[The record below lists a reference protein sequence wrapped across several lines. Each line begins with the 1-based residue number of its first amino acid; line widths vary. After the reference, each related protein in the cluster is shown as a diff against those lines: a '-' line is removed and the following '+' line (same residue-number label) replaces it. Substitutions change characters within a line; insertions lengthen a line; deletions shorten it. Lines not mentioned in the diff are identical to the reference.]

1 MHEADV
7 ADWLSSCTV
16 RDARALLEGAERSY
30 RHPYGFIVH
39 RSALLELAPW
49 NLRVHVWPSPLD
61 CYEMLRRNGTE
72 PQLIHAHGWD
82 LLSVV
87 MDGELEERA
96 YELRIDH
103 DGDYVRYSTSAK
115 PGQKASLLHLSGEKL
130 VMDAVEKRV
139 RRYDMGAYS
148 IPAGTYHSTLPAAQ
162 SISLVAT
169 RQFPGQVSEVAA
181 FRTVRDHIEN
191 PSPSPSVDISLL
203 EGEGDHV
210 WSSFVFFVDA
220 GRALLLRTTA
230 RPHQWHPVGG
240 RRAAG
245 DASPVDTLM
254 REVYEE
260 VGARLDPTM
269 VKWMGA
275 RRADEGDG
283 VVCFWKAEGDILS
296 QSLEFPRD
304 EIEETRWWDLAEVAS
319 LPMYGASVDALQGL
333 LNSSGP
339 SRSER

>member
-1 MHEADV
+1 MSFESTMMAITC
-7 ADWLSSCTV
+7 AT
-16 RDARALLEGAERSY
+16 R
-30 RHPYGFIVH
+30 
-39 RSALLELAPW
+39 
-49 NLRVHVWPSPLD
+49 RVPS
-61 CYEMLRRNGTE
+61 R
-72 PQLIHAHGWD
+72 
-82 LLSVV
+82 V
-87 MDGELEERA
+87 
-96 YELRIDH
+96 
-103 DGDYVRYSTSAK
+103 K
-115 PGQKASLLHLSGEKL
+115 KASLLHLSGEKL

-210 WSSFVFFVDA
+210 WSSFVFFFVDA

-269 VKWMGA
+269 VKWMAQGVPMKA
-275 RRADEGDG
+275 MVSCVFLEGRR
-283 VVCFWKAEGDILS
+283 DILS